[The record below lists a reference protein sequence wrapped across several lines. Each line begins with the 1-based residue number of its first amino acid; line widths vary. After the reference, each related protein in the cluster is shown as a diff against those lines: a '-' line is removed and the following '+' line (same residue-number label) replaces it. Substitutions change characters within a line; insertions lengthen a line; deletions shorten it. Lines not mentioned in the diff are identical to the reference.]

1 MDTWGTILQTIGL
14 GGVGMATVGWLV
26 KTIVNS
32 LLSKDVETFKANLIA
47 QNSKENERFK
57 HELQRNLLEHQAKFN
72 LLHQER
78 AQKIAELYR
87 RLSISDNLLQ
97 NFVSAFGDVE
107 QKRTEIQDQLCKSL
121 QDLYEYFDPNMIYL
135 NPSICEKIENFLRK
149 TNSIRVDFDTV
160 LNFRPEDEEYKTR
173 TRSWHE
179 ITKKAKEEVSPIRK
193 ELENLFRE
201 LLGVDQEK
209 KCEMIKISNNECT

>member
-47 QNSKENERFK
+47 QNSRENERFK

-78 AQKIAELYR
+78 AQKVAELYR
-87 RLSISDNLLQ
+87 KLAISDNLLQ
-97 NFVSAFGDVE
+97 NFVSAFGNLE

-121 QDLYEYFDPNMIYL
+121 QELYDFFDPNMIYL
-135 NPSICEKIENFLRK
+135 NPSICEKIEIFLKK

-160 LNFRPEDEEYKTR
+160 LNFQPEDEEYKTR

-201 LLGVDQEK
+201 LLGVNQEK
-209 KCEMIKISNNECT
+209 KSEIIEISNNECT